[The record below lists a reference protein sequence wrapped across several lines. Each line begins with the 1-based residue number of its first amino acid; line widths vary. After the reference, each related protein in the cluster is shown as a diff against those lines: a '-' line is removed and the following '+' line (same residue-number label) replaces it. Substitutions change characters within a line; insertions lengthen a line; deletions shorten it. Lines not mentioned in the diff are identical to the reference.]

1 MSGNQNRLVQVQ
13 VVMALVM
20 VGLCLWLVPLWGT
33 WGAALAAAITN
44 AASNLWM
51 LFKVKS
57 ALRIS
62 PYNLSYLKLL
72 PPVLLAFL
80 SVFAMKLFPLRSE
93 SVRIIS
99 ALMLSYGIFCG
110 AAFLMGLDAD
120 DHLIADAVWIRLRGA
135 FGR

>member
-1 MSGNQNRLVQVQ
+1 
-13 VVMALVM
+13 
-20 VGLCLWLVPLWGT
+20 
-33 WGAALAAAITN
+33 
-44 AASNLWM
+44 
-51 LFKVKS
+51 
-57 ALRIS
+57 
-62 PYNLSYLKLL
+62 LL

-120 DHLIADAVWIRLRGA
+120 DHLIADAGWIRLRGA